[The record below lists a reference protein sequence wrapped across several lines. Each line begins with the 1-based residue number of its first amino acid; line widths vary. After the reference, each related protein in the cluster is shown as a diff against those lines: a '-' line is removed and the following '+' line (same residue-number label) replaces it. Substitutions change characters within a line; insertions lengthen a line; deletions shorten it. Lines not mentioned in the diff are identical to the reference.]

1 MRKYDRI
8 AQRIIF
14 FLFIIFLSGR
24 SYSQICGSLDFSSIG
39 QSCFKK
45 YESKLDSYVIPLS
58 NFESGDVYFYK
69 TNSGA
74 IGKLFIHAVEAK
86 GNECEIYYDHENF
99 GKGIKSST
107 AIIKNYL
114 GVWDVQNINFDSLG
128 GGSDFILKHNE
139 NISGG
144 LSERCT
150 LESEG
155 GQIVKAGRY
164 DPTYIKKN
172 TILYIVAILLIG
184 FAVFN
189 ISRVVFEE
197 EDQYKTSETLNE
209 LDDNT
214 KVSKNDGVILMYS
227 RPFFKRYFNPIVAGM
242 KNKKKVQEKYKRVI
256 AASGM
261 SQVLSSIDLFSFKL
275 FLIIGFPVVFLG
287 VRAFLEADWSL
298 TFVPLMAVLGFI
310 YPDIW
315 INSKAETRKK
325 EIVSELPFAV
335 DMLAL
340 SVEAGLDFI
349 AAMTKVLQSAPK
361 SALVDE
367 FETVIK
373 EIQLGST
380 RAQALKQLAWRVD
393 DLPVTSFCATLI
405 AADSVGA
412 SIGPILKN
420 LAGEIRQKRSSIIE
434 KKGAAAASKMLIPM
448 IVFILPAVVLII
460 FAPMAMQF
468 MGN

>member
-1 MRKYDRI
+1 MPI
-8 AQRIIF
+8 HVQAQV
-14 FLFIIFLSGR
+14 
-24 SYSQICGSLDFSSIG
+24 CGSSDFESIN
-39 QSCFKK
+39 STCFNR
-45 YESKLDSYVIPLS
+45 YESKLDAFVIPIS
-58 NFESGDVYFYK
+58 KFNDGDVYFYK
-69 TNSGA
+69 TNSGNT
-74 IGKLFIHAVEAK
+74 GKMFIHAVEAK
-86 GNECEIYYDHENF
+86 GNECGLYFDFQNF
-99 GKGIKSST
+99 GKNAKSST
-107 AIIKNYL
+107 ANIKNYL
-114 GVWDVQNINFDSLG
+114 GVWSQKVINLDNLG
-128 GGSDFILKHNE
+128 GSGDFVLKHNPE
-139 NISGG
+139 GNES
-144 LSERCT
+144 LANRCV
-150 LESEG
+150 LESTG
-155 GQIVKAGRY
+155 GEIVKAGRY
-164 DPTYIKKN
+164 DPAYIEKHYL
-172 TILYIVAILLIG
+172 LYIVSILLIG

-189 ISRVVFEE
+189 ISRVIFEE
-197 EDQYKTSETLNE
+197 EDQYKTSETLSE
-209 LDDNT
+209 L
-214 KVSKNDGVILMYS
+214 NDETRVNKSDGLILMYS

-242 KNKKKVQEKYKRVI
+242 KGKKKLQDRYKRVI

-261 SQVLSSIDLFSFKL
+261 AQVLSAIDLFSFKL

-287 VRAFLEADWSL
+287 LRAFLEADWSL
-298 TFVPLMAVLGFI
+298 SFVPMMAVLGFI

-315 INSKAETRKK
+315 IKSKADGRKK
-325 EIVSELPFAV
+325 EIVTELPFAV

-340 SVEAGLDFI
+340 SVEAGLDFV

-361 SALVDE
+361 SALTDE

-420 LAGEIRQKRSSIIE
+420 LSAEIRQKRSSIIE

-448 IVFILPAVVLII
+448 IVFILPAVILII

-468 MGN
+468 LGS